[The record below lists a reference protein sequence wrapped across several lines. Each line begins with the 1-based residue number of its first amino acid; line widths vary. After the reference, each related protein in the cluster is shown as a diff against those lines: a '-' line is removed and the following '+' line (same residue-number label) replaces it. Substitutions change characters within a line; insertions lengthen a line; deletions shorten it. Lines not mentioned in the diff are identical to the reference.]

1 MRQRLSIVVRSLALL
16 GLLALVL
23 SSCSLTNQVGS
34 NQPNTSASQGA
45 VLGRL
50 VTAEQIGQSNAPVNE
65 TNAFS
70 AASDRIYAVAEAQRI
85 DPGTSMFARW
95 SRDGRPF
102 EDSQPVTANKEY
114 QNTFVEFH
122 LEPVSGNFDPGQ
134 YTVQIF
140 VNGNPDKQ
148 ASFTVQ

>member
-1 MRQRLSIVVRSLALL
+1 MRQLSIVARMLALL
-16 GLLALVL
+16 GFLVL
-23 SSCSLTNQVGS
+23 VVSGCSLTNQVDS
-34 NQPNTSASQGA
+34 SQPNTGASQGA

-65 TNAFS
+65 TSAFS
-70 AASDRIYAVAEAQRI
+70 ASSDRIYAVAEAQRI

-102 EDSQPVTANKEY
+102 EDSQAVTANQEY

-148 ASFTVQ
+148 ATFNVQ

>member
-1 MRQRLSIVVRSLALL
+1 MRQLSIAARMLALL
-16 GLLALVL
+16 AFLALIV
-23 SSCSLTNQVGS
+23 SGCSLTNQVDS
-34 NQPNTSASQGA
+34 SQPNTGASAGA

-50 VTAEQIGQSNAPVNE
+50 VTAEQIGQNNAPLNE

-70 AASDRIYAVAEAQRI
+70 ASSDRIYAVAEAQQI

-102 EDSQPVTANKEY
+102 EDSQPVTANKSY
-114 QNTFVEFH
+114 QDTYVEFH
-122 LEPVSGNFDPGQ
+122 LEPVQGTFDPGQ

-148 ASFTVQ
+148 ANFTVR

>member
-1 MRQRLSIVVRSLALL
+1 MRQLSIVARMLALL
-16 GLLALVL
+16 AFLALIA
-23 SSCSLTNQVGS
+23 SGCSLTTQVDS
-34 NQPNTSASQGA
+34 SQPNTSADQGA

-50 VTAEQIGQSNAPVNE
+50 VTAEQIGQNNTPVNE
-65 TNAFS
+65 TNAFNAS
-70 AASDRIYAVAEAQRI
+70 SDRIYAIAEAQRI

-102 EDSQPVTANKEY
+102 EDSQPVTANQEY

-134 YTVQIF
+134 YTVQFF

-148 ASFTVQ
+148 TTFTVQ

>member
-1 MRQRLSIVVRSLALL
+1 MRQFSILARALALV
-16 GLLALVL
+16 GFLALVL
-23 SSCSLTNQVGS
+23 SGCSLTNQVGS
-34 NQPNTSASQGA
+34 SQPDTSPSQGA
-45 VLGRL
+45 VLGQL
-50 VTAEQIGQSNAPVNE
+50 VTTEQIGQRNAPVNE
-65 TNAFS
+65 TTAFS

-102 EDSQPVTANKEY
+102 EDSQPVTANQQY
-114 QNTFVEFH
+114 QNTYVEFH

-148 ASFTVQ
+148 ATFTVQ

>member
-1 MRQRLSIVVRSLALL
+1 MRHLSIVARMLALL
-16 GLLALVL
+16 GFLALAL
-23 SSCSLTNQVGS
+23 SGCSLTNQVDS
-34 NQPNTSASQGA
+34 SQPNTSAGQGA

-65 TNAFS
+65 TNAFPAQS
-70 AASDRIYAVAEAQRI
+70 ERIYAVAEAQSI
-85 DPGTSMFARW
+85 DSGTSMFARW

-102 EDSQPVTANKEY
+102 EDSEPVTANKQY
-114 QNTFVEFH
+114 QNTYVEFH

-148 ASFTVQ
+148 TNFTVQ

>member
-1 MRQRLSIVVRSLALL
+1 MRQLSIVARMLALL
-16 GLLALVL
+16 AFLALIV
-23 SSCSLTNQVGS
+23 SGCSLTNQVDS
-34 NQPNTSASQGA
+34 SQPNTSADQGA

-50 VTAEQIGQSNAPVNE
+50 VTAEQIGQNNTPVNE

-70 AASDRIYAVAEAQRI
+70 ASSDRIYAVAEAERI
-85 DPGTSMFARW
+85 EPGTSMFARW

-102 EDSQPVTANKEY
+102 EDSQPVTANQEY

-148 ASFTVQ
+148 ATFNVQ

>member
-1 MRQRLSIVVRSLALL
+1 MRQLSIVARMLALL
-16 GLLALVL
+16 AFLALIV
-23 SSCSLTNQVGS
+23 SGCSLTNQVDS
-34 NQPNTSASQGA
+34 SQPNTSADQGA

-50 VTAEQIGQSNAPVNE
+50 VTAEQIGQNNAPVNE

-70 AASDRIYAVAEAQRI
+70 ASSGRIYAVAEAQRI

-102 EDSQPVTANKEY
+102 EDSQPVTANQEY

-122 LEPVSGNFDPGQ
+122 LEPVSGAFDPGQ
-134 YTVQIF
+134 YTVQFF

-148 ASFTVQ
+148 TTFTVQ

>member
-1 MRQRLSIVVRSLALL
+1 MRQLSIVART
-16 GLLALVL
+16 LALVGFLALAL

-34 NQPNTSASQGA
+34 NQPNTSTGQGA

-50 VTAEQIGQSNAPVNE
+50 VTAEQIGQNNAPVNE
-65 TNAFS
+65 TSSFPAES
-70 AASDRIYAVAEAQRI
+70 GRIYAVAEAQSI

-134 YTVQIF
+134 YTVQFF

-148 ASFTVQ
+148 ATFTVQ

>member
-1 MRQRLSIVVRSLALL
+1 MRQRLSIVARTLALL

-23 SSCSLTNQVGS
+23 SSCSLTNQLDS
-34 NQPNTSASQGA
+34 SQPNSSASQGA
-45 VLGRL
+45 VLGRF

-70 AASDRIYAVAEAQRI
+70 ASSDRIYAVAEAQRI
-85 DPGTSMFARW
+85 DPGTSLFARW

-102 EDSQPVTANKEY
+102 EDSQPVTANQEY
-114 QNTFVEFH
+114 QNTYVEFH